1 MICNN
6 FLSLTYTEF
15 ITNEFWNVH
24 SNKLWNRTGLHHCVI
39 WKILEVMN
47 YSYIYHPL
55 WLHLG
60 VRNFLDIQREEQVFG
75 LYNWLVHPVPRSMHS
90 KVFKPSSPPFSPC
103 RHLWVA
109 NKQCVCVCVCMLSH
123 FSCVWFY
130 VILWTVACQG
140 ALSMRFSRREYWSG
154 LSLPS
159 PGEWPLDRSLFLLE
173 KSISCTNTAS
183 SSLELKFTLV
193 AESCDP
199 VNPCSTFHGIAWKNC
214 GKLECISEL
223 ILRLSQF
230 CRPSTKQKKK
240 SAQQPEREEDGT
252 PGRCSCT
259 MIDFKLHSHS

>member
-109 NKQCVCVCVCMLSH
+109 NKQCVCVCVCV
-123 FSCVWFY
+123 CVHAKSLQLCL
-130 VILWTVACQG
+130 ILCDPMDCSLPGCSVHEILQARILEWVVTP
-140 ALSMRFSRREYWSG
+140 FSRGMTFGQKSF
-154 LSLPS
+154 S
-159 PGEWPLDRSLFLLE
+159 P
-173 KSISCTNTAS
+173 
-183 SSLELKFTLV
+183 
-193 AESCDP
+193 
-199 VNPCSTFHGIAWKNC
+199 WKVH
-214 GKLECISEL
+214 
-223 ILRLSQF
+223 
-230 CRPSTKQKKK
+230 
-240 SAQQPEREEDGT
+240 
-252 PGRCSCT
+252 
-259 MIDFKLHSHS
+259 KLHKHSIIKPRAQVYPCGWVLWSCKPLFHFPWDCLKELWQIRMYFWAYFKAVTVL